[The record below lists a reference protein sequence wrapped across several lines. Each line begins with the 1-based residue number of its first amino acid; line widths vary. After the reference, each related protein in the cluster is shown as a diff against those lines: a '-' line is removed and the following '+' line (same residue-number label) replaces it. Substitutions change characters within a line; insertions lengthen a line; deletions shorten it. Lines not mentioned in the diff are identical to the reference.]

1 MNKIYNSGYFV
12 TDILYKKESY
22 AIIGAAMEVYNEL
35 GPGFLEA
42 IYHDALKI
50 ELQTCGIPFESEKSL
65 SVYYRGHQLPH
76 TYVADLICNQR
87 ILLEL
92 KATKE
97 INEIHLAQ
105 VYNYLKATGLALGYV
120 INFGYPEKL
129 QWKRVVMSDNL
140 IEDEL

>member
-1 MNKIYNSGYFV
+1 MV
-12 TDILYKKESY
+12 DILYKKESY
-22 AIIGAAMEVYNEL
+22 SIIGAAMEVYNEL

-50 ELQTCGIPFESEKSL
+50 ELDSCGISFDSEKTL
-65 SVYYRGHQLPH
+65 SVYYRGQQLPH
-76 TYVADLICNQR
+76 TYVADLICNNR

-97 INEIHLAQ
+97 INDIHLAQ
-105 VYNYLKATGLALGYV
+105 VHNYLKATGLPLGYV
-120 INFGYPEKL
+120 INFGSPEKL
-129 QWKRVVMSDNL
+129 QWKRVVMSNNL

>member
-1 MNKIYNSGYFV
+1 MSDF
-12 TDILYKKESY
+12 LYKKESY
-22 AIIGAAMEVYNEL
+22 AIIGAAIQVYNEL

-50 ELQTCGIPFESEKSL
+50 ELESCGIPFESEKPL

-76 TYVADLICNQR
+76 TYVADLICYKR
-87 ILLEL
+87 ILIEL
-92 KATKE
+92 KASKE
-97 INEIHLAQ
+97 IHDIHLAQ
-105 VYNYLKATGLALGYV
+105 VHNYLKATGLALGYV
-120 INFGYPEKL
+120 INFGHPEKL

>member
-1 MNKIYNSGYFV
+1 MTNF
-12 TDILYKKESY
+12 LYQKESY

-50 ELQTCGIPFESEKSL
+50 ELASSNVPFVSEKPL
-65 SVYYRGHQLPH
+65 AVYYRGHQLPH
-76 TYVADLICNQR
+76 TYVADLICWER

-92 KATKE
+92 KAAKE
-97 INEIHLAQ
+97 INENHLAQ
-105 VYNYLKATGLALGYV
+105 MHNYLKATGLALGYV
-120 INFGYPEKL
+120 INFGHQEKL
-129 QWKRVVMSDNL
+129 QWQRVLMSDNL

>member
-1 MNKIYNSGYFV
+1 MSDF
-12 TDILYKKESY
+12 LYKTESY

-50 ELQTCGIPFESEKSL
+50 ELESSGIPFESEKPL
-65 SVYYRGHQLPH
+65 AVYYRGHQLPH
-76 TYVADLICNQR
+76 TYVADLVCNNR

-97 INEIHLAQ
+97 ISAIHLAQ
-105 VYNYLKATGLALGYV
+105 VHNYLKATGLALGYV
-120 INFGYPEKL
+120 INFGHPEKL
-129 QWKRVVMSDNL
+129 EWKRVVMSDNL